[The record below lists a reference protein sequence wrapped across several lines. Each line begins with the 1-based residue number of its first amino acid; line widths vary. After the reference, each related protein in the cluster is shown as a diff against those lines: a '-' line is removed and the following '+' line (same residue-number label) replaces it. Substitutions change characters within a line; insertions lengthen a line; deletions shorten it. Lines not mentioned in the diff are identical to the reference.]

1 MTPAVEHA
9 ARLLGVRARHDAPLG
24 PLTTY
29 RVGGNAALMVTVD
42 NDDDL
47 DAVANT
53 VRVSGVDVVIVGR
66 GSNLLVADDGV
77 EALAVTLGELGER
90 LDIQATTV
98 RAGAAVSL
106 PVLARRTVAAGLTGL
121 EWAVGVPGTVGGG
134 VRMNAGGHGSDVAA
148 TLVRVELVDLGT
160 GERQWVP
167 AHALG
172 LRFRGSDV
180 ADHELVVTAEF
191 ALDGGDRARGEAELA
206 EIVRWRREHQPGG
219 QNAGSV
225 FVNPEPGRVSAGEL
239 IDAAG
244 LRGLRYGT
252 AEVSTK
258 HANFI
263 QADDGGVAADVV
275 TLMLDVQS
283 AVARHSGIWMRSELR
298 LIGFPPDVVA
308 RLGATAP

>member
-1 MTPAVEHA
+1 MTSAVQRA
-9 ARLLGVRARHDAPLG
+9 ADLLGTRARHGVPLG

-29 RVGGNAALMVTVD
+29 RVGGDVALMVTID
-42 NDDDL
+42 HDDDV
-47 DAVANT
+47 DAVTTA
-53 VRVSGVDVVIVGR
+53 VAGSGVDVVIVGR

-77 EALAVTLGELGER
+77 DALAVTLGDVGER
-90 LDIQATTV
+90 LEIDATTV
-98 RAGAAVSL
+98 RVGASVSL
-106 PVLARRTVAAGLTGL
+106 PVLARRAVAAGLTGL

-134 VRMNAGGHGSDVAA
+134 VRMNAGGHGSDIAA
-148 TLVRVELVDLGT
+148 TLVRADVVDLRS
-160 GERQWVP
+160 GERKWVV
-167 AHALG
+167 ADALG

-180 ADHELVVTAEF
+180 ADHHLVVAADF
-191 ALDGGDRARGEAELA
+191 ALQSGDRARGEAELA

-225 FVNPEPGRVSAGEL
+225 FVNPIPGQVSAGEL

-244 LRGLRYGT
+244 LRGLRHGT

-275 TLMLDVQS
+275 ALMLDVRA
-283 AVARHSGIWMRSELR
+283 AVARHSGIWLRSELR
-298 LIGFPPDVVA
+298 LVGFSPDVMA
-308 RLGATAP
+308 RLGATTP